1 MTIVQLENLGK
12 KIEFTIHGKVIGKG
26 RPHFVRKTGVAITP
40 PQTRSY
46 ESLLRDAA
54 RHELK
59 DSKPWTGM
67 VVAVIT
73 ARYKIPKSWTKKDK
87 ELAERQLIPPKKPD
101 IDNVVKIV
109 LDALNR
115 VAYEDDTQVVTCL
128 AHKEWA
134 DSDSLHV
141 VMGEM

>member
-1 MTIVQLENLGK
+1 
-12 KIEFTIHGKVIGKG
+12 
-26 RPHFVRKTGVAITP
+26 
-40 PQTRSY
+40 
-46 ESLLRDAA
+46 
-54 RHELK
+54 
-59 DSKPWTGM
+59 M